1 MYRADQKKRGTA
13 MFGVGKAEK
22 IANFQVCDVNGKRWT
37 LLLSKELSGKI
48 LKDLWDHITT
58 CLCMQTQNWNWSLIQ
73 LLYNLALLPPHYLDR
88 YERVIGIRKNWL
100 RNG

>member
-48 LKDLWDHITT
+48 LKDL
-58 CLCMQTQNWNWSLIQ
+58 
-73 LLYNLALLPPHYLDR
+73 
-88 YERVIGIRKNWL
+88 
-100 RNG
+100 

>member
-58 CLCMQTQNWNWSLIQ
+58 CLCMQTQNWNWSLLIR
-73 LLYNLALLPPHYLDR
+73 LLSGIIAATLSW
-88 YERVIGIRKNWL
+88 YERVIGIRQNWL
-100 RNG
+100 KNG

>member
-1 MYRADQKKRGTA
+1 MHSNFVQYITKAQTKKNLVHPVLKRVCTEPTKKKRGTA

-48 LKDLWDHITT
+48 LKDL
-58 CLCMQTQNWNWSLIQ
+58 
-73 LLYNLALLPPHYLDR
+73 
-88 YERVIGIRKNWL
+88 
-100 RNG
+100 